1 MVYASIKEV
10 WGVDDFCRE
19 PPTNPYVV
27 KDPVQDPANFRS
39 FRKKHFANSKTN
51 GVLHDT
57 DSEATSY
64 ASLDSETVPPPSR
77 DWKKL
82 PNYPR
87 RYFLEK
93 DDESDVS
100 SHDRIRKKIKLRSK
114 KPNIKNIKEGF
125 EDKVSMK
132 REPEHTHYSSN
143 NCSSMLD
150 HLRHCKVC
158 RNELEEESKQVF
170 IKEFIIF
177 AGSGLMIFL
186 FLDLLRKI
194 AQKST

>member
-10 WGVDDFCRE
+10 WGIDEFCRE

-27 KDPVQDPANFRS
+27 KDPVQDSANFRS
-39 FRKKHFANSKTN
+39 FRNKYFANQKTN
-51 GVLHDT
+51 GVIHDEDT
-57 DSEATSY
+57 EATSY
-64 ASLDSETVPPPSR
+64 ASLDSESVSPPAK

-93 DDESDVS
+93 DDEHSDVS
-100 SHDRIRKKIKLRSK
+100 SHDRIRKKIKSRAK
-114 KPNIKNIKEGF
+114 KPIIKNIKEGF
-125 EDKVSMK
+125 EDRK
-132 REPEHTHYSSN
+132 PDNEHSS

-158 RNELEEESKQVF
+158 RSELEEESKQVF